1 MSDDHPITIKPA
13 EGRVVV
19 RWRGR
24 TIADSKRALEFEEH
38 TYPLV
43 FYVPRADA
51 NMSFL
56 QRSSLETVCPYKG
69 RANYFS
75 LRAGDEVAAD
85 AVWTYE
91 TPLPGVAAIKGHL
104 AFYPDKVEIT
114 RETL

>member
-1 MSDDHPITIKPA
+1 MPDDHPITIALA
-13 EGRVVV
+13 EGRLVA

-24 TIADSKRALEFEEH
+24 TIADTVRALALDEH
-38 TYPLV
+38 VYPTV

-51 NMSFL
+51 DMSFF

-75 LRAGDEVAAD
+75 LRAGDEVDAD

-91 TPLPGVAAIKGHL
+91 NPKPGVAAIKDHL
-104 AFYPDKVEIT
+104 AFYPDKVEIS